1 MNETMTPITIRLAT
15 PSDIELLAHN
25 HRAMAFETENKTL
38 DEETTRRGTRAVLED
53 LGKGFYLIAQRDERM
68 VGQLLVTYEWSD
80 WRSGNFWW
88 IQSVYVVPR
97 ARRTGVYRALHDH
110 VLTAAR
116 CAKDVCGV
124 RLYVDKDNR
133 HAQAT
138 YRAMGMQPAHYDI
151 YEVDF
156 ILGASGGT

>member
-1 MNETMTPITIRLAT
+1 MKANMVSTLIRPAK
-15 PSDIELLAHN
+15 PSDIEALAQN

-38 DEETTRRGTRAVLED
+38 DVDTTLRGTRAILD
-53 LGKGFYLIAQRDERM
+53 DPAKGFYLIAERAEHM
-68 VGQLLVTYEWSD
+68 VGQLLVTFEWSD

-88 IQSVYVVPR
+88 IQSVYVLPD

-110 VLTAAR
+110 VLTS
-116 CAKDVCGV
+116 AKNAQNVCGV

-133 HAQAT
+133 QAQST
-138 YRAMGMQPAHYDI
+138 YRAMGMQAAHYDI

-156 ILGASGGT
+156 VLGTGANE